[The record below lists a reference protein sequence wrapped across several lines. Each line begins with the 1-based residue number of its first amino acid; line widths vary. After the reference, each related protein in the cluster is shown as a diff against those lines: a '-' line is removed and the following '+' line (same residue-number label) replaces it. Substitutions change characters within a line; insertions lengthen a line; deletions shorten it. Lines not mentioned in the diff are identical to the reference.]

1 MGLLDKLKRIK
12 KQKTKDIFKHRTV
25 ADGLIFSVSP
35 TVWHNLTKQQG
46 NAHLM
51 HQYVALQMLVEEGLA
66 TQVENG
72 FFIHSTSAVL
82 QDCHTRLLLDL
93 PDPWPG
99 NLQVEIDGHT
109 QSQRFNAVLCL
120 EATDGEIIRYYD
132 FNGPILTLSEEE
144 KFLPDAVQWHAFQAV
159 NTHQSLPENE
169 RSEYHHLKLI
179 YQLQQAKEK
188 GLNIDLSHF
197 SELKIVQ
204 PESIGVTIDEQHDGS
219 ALLTPSFGN
228 LASADEIANRLG
240 QLDPGHEVQSMRI
253 NDSIVLLDE
262 EKLASV
268 HEIIH
273 KRKIPKSHVKQF
285 METPGAY
292 IDASRIDLD
301 VGFSFRVKGATRF
314 KHAYFGDTD
323 LSDINWFNRENDS
336 PEETTESLPDLTK
349 IITDQSDLEQ
359 FRSHMNDSIQTG
371 ADCFAFS
378 QFSIPLDQIQ
388 VIEDKLN
395 ELAITLTESSQETIS
410 ELKVINITQNDE
422 FCEFANDKIPPLPE
436 SCLYQEPLDFS
447 QYKRQPY
454 PHQLEGIRW
463 ILGLSLESIHIPKE
477 LQDRLGALLADDM
490 GLGKTFMSLIA
501 AAEYYRL
508 TELKGDIKRPVLV
521 VAPLSLLENW
531 KNEVSETFHV
541 SPFRDIVILQSS
553 ADLQK
558 YRVQGFGAETRQ
570 EFSNDTEDDDSVCDT
585 NIQYALKIGTMFGT
599 ERLDMDRRMVL
610 TTYQTLRDYQFSL
623 CRIDWSLVIFDEAQN
638 IKNPN
643 ALQTRTAKGLK
654 ARFKLLVTG
663 TPVEN
668 HLGDFWCLF
677 DTARPGLLGA
687 YQGFLKRFVLP
698 MLRAKSEDIS
708 DIRNE
713 IGTELRQTV
722 GGLMLRRTKAE
733 KISGLPQKTIF
744 VGAQVPDDRTEVFEP
759 ELVCM
764 MEGHQLETYETIV
777 NDTVNNEDRSNASA
791 RILRGLMQLKDVCL
805 HPDLV
810 DGGIPQI
817 PETSQGARSVMMQ
830 SAKLECM
837 LKLLS
842 QIQARNEKAIIFI
855 LNKRLQQ
862 FINICLQLI
871 FDIQVDIINGDT
883 KAVSK
888 NLSTRTRVRII
899 DSFQKQDGFQVL
911 VMSPVAAGVGL
922 TVTAANN
929 VIHLERH
936 WNPAKEDQA
945 TDRVYRIGQQKD
957 VNVYI
962 PVVHHPEV
970 RSFELNLHALLSNKI
985 DLKEAIVTQEDV
997 TAKDMAQTG
1006 LFKHPMKTQNKK

>member
-1 MGLLDKLKRIK
+1 LGLFDKLKQIK
-12 KQKTKDIFKHRTV
+12 KQKTKDVFKHGF
-25 ADGLIFSVSP
+25 AIDGITLTVSP
-35 TVWHNLTKQQG
+35 KAWQAITKQQV

-51 HQYVALQMLVEEGLA
+51 HQYVALQMLVEEGMA
-66 TQVENG
+66 TQIENG
-72 FFIHSTSAVL
+72 FFLPASSAVSL
-82 QDCHTRLLLDL
+82 DKHTRYLLDL
-93 PDPWPG
+93 PEPWPG
-99 NLQVEIDGHT
+99 GLQIKVDGHT
-109 QSQRFNAVLCL
+109 QSERFKVSLFL
-120 EATDGEIIRYYD
+120 EAPDGEIIRYFD
-132 FNGPILTLSEEE
+132 LNGPLLSISEEE
-144 KFLPDAVQWHAFQAV
+144 TFLPDAIQWHAFQAV
-159 NTHQSLPENE
+159 ATHDALQENE
-169 RSEYHHLKLI
+169 RSEYHHLELI

-197 SELKIVQ
+197 SALKIVQ
-204 PESIGVTIDEQHDGS
+204 PERIGVTVDEQDDGS

-240 QLDPGHEVQSMRI
+240 QLDPNHQVQSMRI
-253 NDSIVLLDE
+253 NDRIVLLDE
-262 EKLASV
+262 DKLACV

-273 KRKIPKSHVKQF
+273 KRNIPKKHVRQF

-323 LSDINWFNRENDS
+323 LSDIKWFNRDS
-336 PEETTESLPDLTK
+336 DTPDAESDDFPDLTK
-349 IITDQSDLEQ
+349 IITDQSELEQ
-359 FRSHMNDSIQTG
+359 FRHHMTDSIQAG
-371 ADCFAFS
+371 ANSFDFN

-388 VIEDKLN
+388 IIEDKLN
-395 ELAITLTESSQETIS
+395 ELATTLTESPQES
-410 ELKVINITQNDE
+410 DALLKVIDITQNDE
-422 FCEFANDKIPPLPE
+422 FCEFANEKIPPQPE
-436 SCLYQEPLDFS
+436 SCLYSDPLDFS
-447 QYKRQPY
+447 HYKRQPY
-454 PHQLEGIRW
+454 PHQLDGIRW
-463 ILGLSLESIHIPKE
+463 ILGLSSESIHIPKE

-501 AAEYYRL
+501 TAEYYRL
-508 TELKGDIKRPVLV
+508 TEIRGEIKRPVLV

-531 KNEVSETFHV
+531 KNEVSETFHT

-558 YRVQGFGAETRQ
+558 YRIQGSGAETRQ
-570 EFSNDTEDDDSVCDT
+570 GFSHDTEADDSICDT
-585 NIQYALKIGTMFGT
+585 NIQYALKIGTGFGA
-599 ERLDMDRRMVL
+599 ERLDMERRMVL

-698 MLRAKSEDIS
+698 MLRANAEDLS

-744 VGAQVPDDRTEVFEP
+744 VGAQVSEDRIEVFDP
-759 ELVCM
+759 NLVCM

-805 HPDLV
+805 HPDLI
-810 DGGIPQI
+810 DGGTPEI
-817 PETSQGARSVMMQ
+817 PETPKAAKSVMMQ
-830 SAKLECM
+830 SAKLAC
-837 LKLLS
+837 LLDLLI
-842 QIQARNEKAIIFI
+842 QIQARDEKAIIFI

-862 FINICLQLI
+862 FITLCLQLI

-883 KAVSK
+883 KAVAK
-888 NLSTRTRVRII
+888 NASARTRVRII
-899 DSFQKQDGFQVL
+899 ESFQQMDGFQVL

-945 TDRVYRIGQQKD
+945 TDRVYRIGQKKD

-970 RSFELNLHALLSNKI
+970 RSFELNLHTLLSNKI

-997 TAKDMAQTG
+997 TAKDMARTG
-1006 LFKHPMKTQNKK
+1006 LFNHPMKTQKS

>member
-1 MGLLDKLKRIK
+1 MGLFDKLKQIK
-12 KQKTKDIFKHRTV
+12 KQKSKDVFALSVVI
-25 ADGLIFSVSP
+25 DGIQLTVSP
-35 TVWHNLTKQQG
+35 KVWQALTQQQV

-51 HQYVALQMLVEEGLA
+51 HQYVALQMLVEEDA
-66 TQVENG
+66 AEKIENG
-72 FFIHSTSAVL
+72 FFISSSSAVL
-82 QDCHTRLLLDL
+82 LDKHSRFLLDL
-93 PDPWPG
+93 PEPWPG
-99 NLQVEIDGHT
+99 SLHIEIDGHT
-109 QSQRFNAVLCL
+109 QSQRFNVALVL
-120 EATDGEIIRYYD
+120 EAPDGEIIRYYD

-144 KFLPDAVQWHAFQAV
+144 KFLPDTTQWYAFQAIH
-159 NTHQSLPENE
+159 NHHALPENE
-169 RSEYHHLKLI
+169 RSEYHNLKLI
-179 YQLQQAKEK
+179 YQLQQAKEQ

-197 SELKIVQ
+197 SELNIVQ
-204 PESIGVTIDEQHDGS
+204 PERIAVTVDEQADGS

-228 LASADEIANRLG
+228 LASADDIANRLG
-240 QLDPGHEVQSMRI
+240 QLDPNHQVQSMRI

-262 EKLASV
+262 DKLASV

-273 KRKIPKSHVKQF
+273 KRKIPKAHVKQF

-301 VGFSFRVKGATRF
+301 IGFSYRVKGATRF

-323 LSDINWFNRENDS
+323 LSDINWFNKDNDT
-336 PEETTESLPDLTK
+336 PEEISDNIPDLTK
-349 IITDQSDLEQ
+349 IITDQSDLDQ
-359 FRSHMNDSIQTG
+359 FRNHMTDSIKAG
-371 ADCFAFS
+371 AECFEFNHFNIS
-378 QFSIPLDQIQ
+378 LDQIQ
-388 VIEDKLN
+388 IIEDKLN
-395 ELAITLTESSQETIS
+395 ELATIFAESPQESVS
-410 ELKVINITQNDE
+410 ELKVIDITQNDE
-422 FCEFANDKIPPLPE
+422 FCEFANDKIPPQPK
-436 SCLYQEPLDFS
+436 SCLYNEPLDFS

-463 ILGLSLESIHIPKE
+463 ILGLANDSINIPKE

-501 AAEYYRL
+501 TAEYYQL
-508 TELKGDIKRPVLV
+508 ADIQGDIKRPVLV

-531 KNEVSETFHV
+531 KNEVSETFNT
-541 SPFRDIVILQSS
+541 SPFRDIVILQSN
-553 ADLQK
+553 AELRK
-558 YRVQGFGAETRQ
+558 YRIQGSGAETRQ
-570 EFSNDTEDDDSVCDT
+570 GFSNNSDDDVSICDT
-585 NIQYALKIGTMFGT
+585 NIQYALKIGSSFGT
-599 ERLDMDRRMVL
+599 ERLDMERRLVL

-687 YQGFLKRFVLP
+687 YQGFLKRFVSP
-698 MLRAKSEDIS
+698 MLRANSEDIS

-733 KISGLPQKTIF
+733 KISGLPQKTIY
-744 VGAQVPDDRTEVFEP
+744 VGAQIPDDRTEVFDP
-759 ELVCM
+759 NLVCM
-764 MEGHQLETYETIV
+764 MEGYQLEAYESIV
-777 NDTVNNEDRSNASA
+777 NDTVNNEDRANASA
-791 RILRGLMQLKDVCL
+791 KILRGLMQLKDVCL
-805 HPDLV
+805 HPDLI
-810 DGGIPQI
+810 DGGIPAI
-817 PETSQGARSVMMQ
+817 PETPKDARSVMIQ
-830 SAKLECM
+830 SAKLEC
-837 LKLLS
+837 LLNLLS
-842 QIQARNEKAIIFI
+842 LIQARDEKTIIFI

-862 FINICLQLI
+862 FIILCLQLI
-871 FDIQVDIINGDT
+871 FDIRVDVINGDT
-883 KAVSK
+883 KAVAK
-888 NLSTRTRVRII
+888 NETTPTRVRII
-899 DSFQKQDGFQVL
+899 DAFQKMDGFQVL

-945 TDRVYRIGQQKD
+945 TDRVYRIGQKKD

-962 PVVHHPEV
+962 PVVHHPEA
-970 RSFELNLHALLSNKI
+970 RSFELNLHTLLSNKI

-997 TAKDMAQTG
+997 TAKDIVRTG
-1006 LFKHPMKTQNKK
+1006 LFNRPIKSR

>member
-1 MGLLDKLKRIK
+1 
-12 KQKTKDIFKHRTV
+12 
-25 ADGLIFSVSP
+25 
-35 TVWHNLTKQQG
+35 
-46 NAHLM
+46 M
-51 HQYVALQMLVEEGLA
+51 HQYIALQMLVEEGNA
-66 TQVENG
+66 FQIENG
-72 FFIHSTSAVL
+72 FLLPSSSAVL
-82 QDCHTRLLLDL
+82 LDHHTRFLLDL
-93 PDPWPG
+93 PNPWPG
-99 NLQVEIDGHT
+99 IFNIEIEGHT
-109 QSQRFNAVLCL
+109 QSQRFNATLVL
-120 EATDGEIIRYYD
+120 ESSDGEIIRYYEL
-132 FNGPILTLSEEE
+132 NGPILALSQDEL
-144 KFLPDAVQWHAFQAV
+144 FLPDAAQWHGFQAIQ
-159 NTHQSLPENE
+159 NHQSLTINE
-169 RSEYHHLKLI
+169 RSEYHNLNLI
-179 YQLQQAKEK
+179 YQLQQAREK

-197 SELKIVQ
+197 SDLNIVQ
-204 PESIGVTIDEQHDGS
+204 PDTIGVTVDVQEDGS

-228 LASADEIANRLG
+228 LASADDIASRMG
-240 QLDPGHEVQSMRI
+240 QLDPNHQVQSMRI
-253 NDSIVLLDE
+253 NDNIVLLDE
-262 EKLASV
+262 EKLACI

-273 KRKIPKSHVKQF
+273 KRNIPKSHVKQF

-301 VGFSFRVKGATRF
+301 VGFSYRVKGATRF

-323 LSDINWFNRENDS
+323 LSDINWFNKESDTH
-336 PEETTESLPDLTK
+336 EERTDNIPDLSK
-349 IITDQSDLEQ
+349 IITDQSDLEH
-359 FRSHMNDSIQTG
+359 FRHHMTDSIQAG
-371 ADCFAFS
+371 ADCFEFN

-388 VIEDKLN
+388 IIEDKLK
-395 ELAITLTESSQETIS
+395 ELADTLTETPEESGS
-410 ELKVINITQNDE
+410 ELKVLDITQNDE
-422 FCEFANDKIPPLPE
+422 FCEFANDKIPPQPE
-436 SCLYQEPLDFS
+436 SCLYNEPLDFS
-447 QYKRQPY
+447 HYKRQPY

-463 ILGLSLESIHIPKE
+463 ILGLTTESIHISEE

-501 AAEYYRL
+501 TAEYYRL
-508 TELKGDIKRPVLV
+508 ADLQGEIKRPVLV

-531 KNEVSETFHV
+531 KNEVSETFNT

-558 YRVQGFGAETRQ
+558 YRVKGFGAETRQ
-570 EFSNDTEDDDSVCDT
+570 GFFTDTDDDDSICDT
-585 NIQYALKIGTMFGT
+585 QIQYALKIGSGFGS

-698 MLRAKSEDIS
+698 MLRANSEDIS

-733 KISGLPQKTIF
+733 KISGLPKKTIY
-744 VGAQVPDDRTEVFEP
+744 VGAQVPDDRIEVFDP
-759 ELVCM
+759 NLVCI
-764 MEGHQLETYETIV
+764 MEGHQLETYEAIV
-777 NDTVNNEDRSNASA
+777 NDTVNNEDHKNASA

-805 HPDLV
+805 HPDLI
-810 DGGIPQI
+810 DGGTPEI
-817 PETSQGARSVMMQ
+817 PETPKAARSIMVQ
-830 SAKLECM
+830 SAKLEC
-837 LKLLS
+837 LLNLLS
-842 QIQARNEKAIIFI
+842 QIQTRNEKAIIFI

-862 FINICLQLI
+862 FIILCLQLI
-871 FDIQVDIINGDT
+871 FDIVVDVINGDT

-888 NLSTRTRVRII
+888 NASARTRVRII
-899 DSFQKQDGFQVL
+899 ESFQKKDGFQVL

-945 TDRVYRIGQQKD
+945 TDRVYRIGQKND

-962 PVVHHPEV
+962 PVVHHPEA

-997 TAKDMAQTG
+997 TAKDMARTG
-1006 LFKHPMKTQNKK
+1006 LFNHAM

>member
-1 MGLLDKLKRIK
+1 LGLFDKLKQIK
-12 KQKTKDIFKHRTV
+12 KQKTKDVFKYSFA
-25 ADGLIFSVSP
+25 ADGMLLTVPPKVWRALI
-35 TVWHNLTKQQG
+35 QQQV

-51 HQYVALQMLVEEGLA
+51 HQYVALQMLVEENAAAQL
-66 TQVENG
+66 ENG
-72 FFIHSTSAVL
+72 FFIPSSSAVL
-82 QDCHTRLLLDL
+82 LDKHSRFLLDL

-99 NLQVEIDGHT
+99 SLHIEIDGHT
-109 QSQRFNAVLCL
+109 QSQRFNVKLFL
-120 EATDGEIIRYYD
+120 EAPDGEIIRYYD

-144 KFLPDAVQWHAFQAV
+144 KFLPDAAQWHAFQAI
-159 NTHQSLPENE
+159 NSHCALPENQ
-169 RSEYHHLKLI
+169 RSEYHNLKLI
-179 YQLQQAKEK
+179 YQLQQAKEQ

-197 SELKIVQ
+197 SELNIVQ
-204 PESIGVTIDEQHDGS
+204 PERIGVTVDEQPDGS

-228 LASADEIANRLG
+228 LASADDIANRLG
-240 QLDPGHEVQSMRI
+240 QLDPGNQVQSMRI

-262 EKLASV
+262 DKLTTV

-273 KRKIPKSHVKQF
+273 KRKIPKAHVKQF

-301 VGFSFRVKGATRF
+301 VGFSYRVKGATRF

-323 LSDINWFNRENDS
+323 LSDINWFNKDNDA
-336 PEETTESLPDLTK
+336 PEEIADNIPDLTQ

-359 FRSHMNDSIQTG
+359 FRNHMTDSIQAG
-371 ADCFAFS
+371 ADCFQFN

-388 VIEDKLN
+388 IIEDKLN
-395 ELAITLTESSQETIS
+395 ELAATLLDSPQESVS
-410 ELKVINITQNDE
+410 ELKVIDITQNDE
-422 FCEFANDKIPPLPE
+422 FCEFANDKIPPQPE
-436 SCLYQEPLDFS
+436 SCLYNEPLDFS

-463 ILGLSLESIHIPKE
+463 ILGLSIESIHIPKE

-508 TELKGDIKRPVLV
+508 ADIKGDIKRPVLV

-531 KNEVSETFHV
+531 KNEVSETFNI
-541 SPFRDIVILQSS
+541 SPFRDIVILQSN
-553 ADLQK
+553 AELQK
-558 YRVQGFGAETRQ
+558 YRIQGSGAETRQ
-570 EFSNDTEDDDSVCDT
+570 GFSNDSNDDDSICDT
-585 NIQYALKIGTMFGT
+585 HIQYALKIGSSFGT
-599 ERLDMDRRMVL
+599 ERLDIERRMVL

-687 YQGFLKRFVLP
+687 YQGFLKRFVSP
-698 MLRAKSEDIS
+698 MLRANSEDIS

-733 KISGLPQKTIF
+733 KISGLPQKTIY
-744 VGAQVPDDRTEVFEP
+744 VGAQMPDDRIEVFDP
-759 ELVCM
+759 NLVCM
-764 MEGHQLETYETIV
+764 MEGHQLDTYESIV
-777 NDTVNNEDRSNASA
+777 NETVNNEDRSNASA

-805 HPDLV
+805 HPDLI
-810 DGGIPQI
+810 DGGTPEI
-817 PETSQGARSVMMQ
+817 PETSKDARSVMMQ
-830 SAKLECM
+830 SAKLAC
-837 LKLLS
+837 LLNLLS
-842 QIQARNEKAIIFI
+842 QIQGRDEKVIIFI

-862 FINICLQLI
+862 FIILCLQLI
-871 FDIQVDIINGDT
+871 FDIHVDVINGDT
-883 KAVSK
+883 KAVAK
-888 NLSTRTRVRII
+888 NDYTPTRVRII
-899 DSFQKQDGFQVL
+899 DAFQKMDGFQVL

-945 TDRVYRIGQQKD
+945 TDRVYRIGQNKD

-962 PVVHHPEV
+962 PVVHHPEA
-970 RSFELNLHALLSNKI
+970 RSFELNLHTLLSNKI
-985 DLKEAIVTQEDV
+985 DLKEAIVTQDDV
-997 TAKDMAQTG
+997 TAKDMVRTG
-1006 LFKHPMKTQNKK
+1006 LFNRPMKSR

>member
-1 MGLLDKLKRIK
+1 LGLFDKLKQIK
-12 KQKTKDIFKHRTV
+12 KQKTKDTFKYSPT
-25 ADGLIFSVSP
+25 ADGIIFSVTP
-35 TVWHNLTKQQG
+35 KTWQALNKQQV

-51 HQYVALQMLVEEGLA
+51 HQYVALQMLVEEGMA
-66 TQVENG
+66 SKTENG
-72 FFIHSTSAVL
+72 FFLQSSSAVL
-82 QDCHTRLLLDL
+82 LDHHTRFLLDL
-93 PDPWPG
+93 PNPWPG
-99 NLQVEIDGHT
+99 SFNIEIDGHT
-109 QSQRFNAVLCL
+109 QSQRFNTMLIL
-120 EATDGEIIRYYD
+120 ESSEGEIIRYFD
-132 FNGPILTLSEEE
+132 FNGPMLALSEEE
-144 KFLPDAVQWHAFQAV
+144 IFLPDAPQWHAFQAIQK
-159 NTHQSLPENE
+159 HHSLEINE
-169 RSEYHHLKLI
+169 RTEYHNLDLI
-179 YQLQQAKEK
+179 YQLQQAKEN

-204 PESIGVTIDEQHDGS
+204 PDKIGVTVDEQEDGS

-228 LASADEIANRLG
+228 LASANEIANRMG
-240 QLDPGHEVQSMRI
+240 QLDPNHQVQSMRI
-253 NDSIVLLDE
+253 NDNIVLLDE
-262 EKLASV
+262 EKLACV

-273 KRKIPKSHVKQF
+273 RRKIPKSHVKQF

-301 VGFSFRVKGATRF
+301 LGFSYRVKGATRF

-323 LSDINWFNRENDS
+323 LSDINWFNKDNDT
-336 PEETTESLPDLTK
+336 PEEISDQIPDLTK
-349 IITDQSDLEQ
+349 IITDQSDLEH
-359 FRSHMNDSIQTG
+359 FRHHMTDSIQAG
-371 ADCFAFS
+371 ADYFEFN

-388 VIEDKLN
+388 IIEDKLN
-395 ELAITLTESSQETIS
+395 AMAETLSEMPQDSNA
-410 ELKVINITQNDE
+410 ELKVIDITQNDE
-422 FCEFANDKIPPLPE
+422 FCEFANDKIPPQPE
-436 SCLYQEPLDFS
+436 SCLYNEPIDFS
-447 QYKRQPY
+447 HYKRQPY

-463 ILGLSLESIHIPKE
+463 ILGLTTESILITEE

-508 TELKGDIKRPVLV
+508 ADLQGDIKRPVLV

-531 KNEVSETFHV
+531 KNEVSETFNT

-570 EFSNDTEDDDSVCDT
+570 GFLNDSDDDDSICDT
-585 NIQYALKIGTMFGT
+585 QIQYALKIGSRFGT
-599 ERLDMDRRMVL
+599 ERLDMERRMVL

-623 CRIDWSLVIFDEAQN
+623 CRVDWSLVIFDEAQN

-698 MLRAKSEDIS
+698 MLRANAEDIS
-708 DIRNE
+708 DIRQE

-733 KISGLPQKTIF
+733 KISGLPKKTIY
-744 VGAQVPDDRTEVFEP
+744 VGAQTPDDRIEVFDP
-759 ELVCM
+759 NLVCM
-764 MEGHQLETYETIV
+764 MEGNQLETYEAIV
-777 NDTVNNEDRSNASA
+777 NDTVNSQDRANASA

-805 HPDLV
+805 HPDLM
-810 DGGIPQI
+810 DGGTPTI
-817 PETSQGARSVMMQ
+817 PETHKAARSVMMQ
-830 SAKLECM
+830 SAKLECL
-837 LKLLS
+837 LKLLF
-842 QIQARNEKAIIFI
+842 QIQSRNEKAIIFI

-862 FINICLQLI
+862 FIILCLQLI
-871 FDIQVDIINGDT
+871 FDIQVDVINGDT

-888 NLSTRTRVRII
+888 NASALTRVRII
-899 DSFQKQDGFQVL
+899 DMFQKKDGFQIL

-945 TDRVYRIGQQKD
+945 TDRVYRIGQKKD

-970 RSFELNLHALLSNKI
+970 RSFELNLHTLLSNKI

-997 TAKDMAQTG
+997 TAKDMARTG
-1006 LFKHPMKTQNKK
+1006 LFSNVLVEM

>member
-1 MGLLDKLKRIK
+1 MGLFDKLKQIK
-12 KQKTKDIFKHRTV
+12 KQKTKDTFKYSPT
-25 ADGLIFSVSP
+25 ADGIIFSVTP
-35 TVWHNLTKQQG
+35 KTWQALNKQQV

-51 HQYVALQMLVEEGLA
+51 HQYVALQMLVEEGMA
-66 TQVENG
+66 SKTENG
-72 FFIHSTSAVL
+72 FFLQSSSAVL
-82 QDCHTRLLLDL
+82 LDHHTRFLLDL
-93 PDPWPG
+93 PNPWPG
-99 NLQVEIDGHT
+99 SFNIEIDGHT
-109 QSQRFNAVLCL
+109 QSQRFNTMLIL
-120 EATDGEIIRYYD
+120 ESSEGEIIRYFD
-132 FNGPILTLSEEE
+132 FNGPMLALSEEE
-144 KFLPDAVQWHAFQAV
+144 IFLPDAPQWHAFQAIQK
-159 NTHQSLPENE
+159 HHSLEINE
-169 RSEYHHLKLI
+169 RTEYHNLDLI
-179 YQLQQAKEK
+179 YQLQQAKEN

-204 PESIGVTIDEQHDGS
+204 PDKIGVTVDEQEDGS

-228 LASADEIANRLG
+228 LASANEIANRMG
-240 QLDPGHEVQSMRI
+240 QLDPNHQVQSMRI
-253 NDSIVLLDE
+253 NDNIVLLDE
-262 EKLASV
+262 EKLACV

-273 KRKIPKSHVKQF
+273 RRKIPKSHVKQF

-301 VGFSFRVKGATRF
+301 LGFSYRVKGATRF

-323 LSDINWFNRENDS
+323 LSDINWFNKDNDT
-336 PEETTESLPDLTK
+336 PEEISDQIPDLTK
-349 IITDQSDLEQ
+349 IITDQSDLEH
-359 FRSHMNDSIQTG
+359 FRHHMTDSIQAG
-371 ADCFAFS
+371 ADYFEFN

-388 VIEDKLN
+388 IIEDKLN
-395 ELAITLTESSQETIS
+395 AMAETLSEMPQDSNA
-410 ELKVINITQNDE
+410 ELKVIDITQNDE
-422 FCEFANDKIPPLPE
+422 FCEFANDKIPPQPE
-436 SCLYQEPLDFS
+436 SCLYNEPIDFS
-447 QYKRQPY
+447 HYKRQPY

-463 ILGLSLESIHIPKE
+463 ILGLTTESILITEE

-508 TELKGDIKRPVLV
+508 ADLQGDIKRPVLV

-531 KNEVSETFHV
+531 KNEVSETFNT

-570 EFSNDTEDDDSVCDT
+570 GFLNDSDDDDSICDT
-585 NIQYALKIGTMFGT
+585 QIQYALKIGSRFGT
-599 ERLDMDRRMVL
+599 ERLDMERRMVL

-623 CRIDWSLVIFDEAQN
+623 CRVDWSLVIFDEAQN

-698 MLRAKSEDIS
+698 MLRANAEDIS
-708 DIRNE
+708 DIRQE

-733 KISGLPQKTIF
+733 KISGLPKKTIY
-744 VGAQVPDDRTEVFEP
+744 VGAQTPDDRIEVFDP
-759 ELVCM
+759 NLVCM
-764 MEGHQLETYETIV
+764 MEGNQLETYEAIV
-777 NDTVNNEDRSNASA
+777 NDTVNSQDRANASA

-805 HPDLV
+805 HPDLM
-810 DGGIPQI
+810 DGGTPTI
-817 PETSQGARSVMMQ
+817 PETHKAARSVMMQ
-830 SAKLECM
+830 SAKLECL
-837 LKLLS
+837 LKLLF
-842 QIQARNEKAIIFI
+842 QIQSRNEKAIIFI

-862 FINICLQLI
+862 FIILCLQLI
-871 FDIQVDIINGDT
+871 FDIQVDVINGDT

-888 NLSTRTRVRII
+888 NASALTRVRII
-899 DSFQKQDGFQVL
+899 DMFQKKDGFQIL

-945 TDRVYRIGQQKD
+945 TDRVYRIGQKKD

-970 RSFELNLHALLSNKI
+970 RSFELNLHTLLSNKI

-997 TAKDMAQTG
+997 TAKDMARTG
-1006 LFKHPMKTQNKK
+1006 LFSNVLVEM

>member
-1 MGLLDKLKRIK
+1 LGLFDKLKQIK
-12 KQKTKDIFKHRTV
+12 KQKTKDVFKHGFA
-25 ADGLIFSVSP
+25 ADGIQLTLSQK
-35 TVWHNLTKQQG
+35 VWQAIAKQQV

-51 HQYVALQMLVEEGLA
+51 HQYVALQMLVEEGMA
-66 TQVENG
+66 TQIENG
-72 FFIHSTSAVL
+72 FFLPASSAVL
-82 QDCHTRLLLDL
+82 LDKHTRFLLDL
-93 PDPWPG
+93 PEPWPG
-99 NLQVEIDGHT
+99 SLQIKVDGHT
-109 QSQRFNAVLCL
+109 QSRRFKVTILL
-120 EATDGEIIRYYD
+120 EAPDGEIIRYYD
-132 FNGPILTLSEEE
+132 FQGPILSLSEAE
-144 KFLPDAVQWHAFQAV
+144 KFLPDVTQWHAFQSV
-159 NTHQSLPENE
+159 MTHDALPEHE
-169 RSEYHHLKLI
+169 RSEYHHLELI
-179 YQLQQAKEK
+179 YQLQQAREK
-188 GLNIDLSHF
+188 GLDIDLSHF
-197 SELKIVQ
+197 SALNIVQ
-204 PESIGVTIDEQHDGS
+204 PERIGVTVDEQDDGS

-228 LASADEIANRLG
+228 LASADEIARRLG
-240 QLDPGHEVQSMRI
+240 QLDSNHQVQSMRI

-262 EKLASV
+262 EKLACV

-273 KRKIPKSHVKQF
+273 NRKISKKHVRQF

-323 LSDINWFNRENDS
+323 LSDIKWFKRDS
-336 PEETTESLPDLTK
+336 DTPETESDDFPDLTK
-349 IITDQSDLEQ
+349 IITDKSELEQ
-359 FRSHMNDSIQTG
+359 FRHHMTDSIQAG
-371 ADCFAFS
+371 ANCFDFN
-378 QFSIPLDQIQ
+378 QISIPLDHIQI
-388 VIEDKLN
+388 IEDKLN
-395 ELAITLTESSQETIS
+395 ELATTLIESPKDS
-410 ELKVINITQNDE
+410 ESLLKVIDITQNDE
-422 FCEFANDKIPPLPE
+422 FCEFANEKIPPQPE
-436 SCLYQEPLDFS
+436 SCLYNDPLDFS
-447 QYKRQPY
+447 HYKRQPY

-463 ILGLSLESIHIPKE
+463 ILGLSGESIHISE
-477 LQDRLGALLADDM
+477 DLQDRLGALLADDM

-508 TELKGDIKRPVLV
+508 TEIQGEIKRPVLV

-531 KNEVSETFHV
+531 KNEVSETFNT

-553 ADLQK
+553 ADLHK
-558 YRVQGFGAETRQ
+558 YRIQGSGSETRQ
-570 EFSNDTEDDDSVCDT
+570 GFSNDSEADDSICDT
-585 NIQYALKIGTMFGT
+585 NIQYALKIGAGFGT
-599 ERLDMDRRMVL
+599 ERLDMARRMVL

-698 MLRAKSEDIS
+698 MLRANAEDIS

-744 VGAQVPDDRTEVFEP
+744 VGAQVPDGRTEVFDP
-759 ELVCM
+759 NLVCM

-777 NDTVNNEDRSNASA
+777 NDAVKNEDRSNASA

-810 DGGIPQI
+810 DGGTPEI
-817 PETSQGARSVMMQ
+817 PETPKSARSIMMQ
-830 SAKLECM
+830 SSKLAC
-837 LKLLS
+837 LLS
-842 QIQARNEKAIIFI
+842 LLTHIQMRDEKAIIFV

-862 FINICLQLI
+862 FITLCIQLI
-871 FDIQVDIINGDT
+871 FDIQLDIINGDT

-888 NLSTRTRVRII
+888 NASARTRVRII
-899 DSFQKQDGFQVL
+899 ESFQQMDGFQVL

-945 TDRVYRIGQQKD
+945 TDRVYRIGQKKD

-970 RSFELNLHALLSNKI
+970 RSFELNLHTLLSNKI

-997 TAKDMAQTG
+997 TAKDMARTG
-1006 LFKHPMKTQNKK
+1006 LFNQPMKRCKK

>member
-1 MGLLDKLKRIK
+1 LGLFDKLKKIK
-12 KQKTKDIFKHRTV
+12 KQKTTDVFRYRQDT
-25 ADGLIFSVSP
+25 DGLLFTVSSK
-35 TVWHNLTKQQG
+35 VWQAVTQKKV

-51 HQYVALQMLVEEGLA
+51 HQYVALQMLVEEGVA
-66 TQVENG
+66 TQTENG
-72 FFIHSTSAVL
+72 FFLPSSSAIL
-82 QDCHTRLLLDL
+82 LDRHTRFLLDL
-93 PDPWPG
+93 PAPWPG
-99 NLQVEIDGHT
+99 RLRVEIDGHT
-109 QSQRFNAVLCL
+109 QSHRFNVMLFL
-120 EATDGEIIRYYD
+120 EAPDGESIRYYD

-144 KFLPDAVQWHAFQAV
+144 HFLPDAAQWHAFQAV
-159 NTHQSLPENE
+159 KTHESMPESE
-169 RSEYHHLKLI
+169 RSEYHNLKLI
-179 YQLQQAKEK
+179 YQLQQAKDS
-188 GLNIDLSHF
+188 GLDINLSHF
-197 SELKIVQ
+197 SELNIVE
-204 PESIGVTIDEQHDGS
+204 PESVGVIVDEQDDGS

-228 LASADEIANRLG
+228 VASADEISSRLG
-240 QLDPGHEVQSMRI
+240 QLNPNHHVQSMRV

-262 EKLASV
+262 EKLACV

-273 KRKIPKSHVKQF
+273 NRKIPNSHVKQF

-301 VGFSFRVKGATRF
+301 IGFSYRVKGATRF

-323 LSDINWFNRENDS
+323 LSDINWFNKDDES
-336 PEETTESLPDLTK
+336 PQAVSDNIPDLTK

-359 FRSHMNDSIQTG
+359 FRNRMTDSIQTG
-371 ADCFAFS
+371 ADCFEYQ

-388 VIEDKLN
+388 IIEDKLN
-395 ELAITLTESSQETIS
+395 ELAITLTESPQDSVS
-410 ELKVINITQNDE
+410 ELKVIDITQNDE
-422 FCEFANDKIPPLPE
+422 FCEFANDKIPPQPE
-436 SCLYQEPLDFS
+436 SCLYSEPLDFS
-447 QYKRQPY
+447 HYKRQPY

-463 ILGLSLESIHIPKE
+463 ILGLSTESIHIPKE
-477 LQDRLGALLADDM
+477 LEDRLGALLADDM

-501 AAEYYRL
+501 TAEYYRL
-508 TELKGDIKRPVLV
+508 ADIQGDIKRPVLV

-531 KNEVSETFHV
+531 KNEVSETFNS

-553 ADLQK
+553 ADLQR
-558 YRVQGFGAETRQ
+558 YRVQGGGAETRQ
-570 EFSNDTEDDDSVCDT
+570 EFSNAMDSDDSICDT
-585 NIQYALKIGTMFGT
+585 NIQYALKIGSEFGT
-599 ERLDMDRRMVL
+599 DRLDMERRMVL

-623 CRIDWSLVIFDEAQN
+623 CRVDWSLVIFDEAQN

-687 YQGFLKRFVLP
+687 YQGYLKKFVLP
-698 MLRAKSEDIS
+698 MLRANSEDIS

-713 IGTELRQTV
+713 IGSELRQKV

-733 KISGLPQKTIF
+733 KISGLPQKTIY
-744 VGAQVPDDRTEVFEP
+744 VGAQVPENRTEVFDTN
-759 ELVCM
+759 LVCM
-764 MEGHQLETYETIV
+764 MEGHQLGLYESIV
-777 NDTVNNEDRSNASA
+777 NDAVSNEDRSNASA

-805 HPDLV
+805 HPDLI
-810 DGGIPQI
+810 DGGTPTI
-817 PETSQGARSVMMQ
+817 PETSKEAIAVMMQ
-830 SAKLECM
+830 SAKLECL
-837 LKLLS
+837 LKLLKE
-842 QIQARNEKAIIFI
+842 IQTRNEKTIIFI

-862 FINICLQLI
+862 FIIICLQLV
-871 FDIQVDIINGDT
+871 FDIQVDVINGDT
-883 KAVSK
+883 KAVAK
-888 NLSTRTRVRII
+888 NASTQTRVGII
-899 DSFQKQDGFQVL
+899 ESFQQKEGFQVL

-945 TDRVYRIGQQKD
+945 TDRVYRIGQKKD

-962 PVVHHPEV
+962 PVVHHPEA

-985 DLKEAIVTQEDV
+985 DLKEAIVTQDV
-997 TAKDMAQTG
+997 ITAKDMARTG
-1006 LFKHPMKTQNKK
+1006 LFNQHMKSQNN